1 MHPALIGAFLAF
13 AAWYADALFPALLL
27 ALTIAWLAAPGL
39 LLRRLTDR
47 ASGRS
52 RR

>member
-1 MHPALIGAFLAF
+1 MHPALAGFVVAF

-27 ALTIAWLAAPGL
+27 GLIIAWLAAPGL
-39 LLRRLTDR
+39 LLRRLADR